1 MKTNI
6 LETVMGGVV
15 LLVAGFF
22 LVFAYTTTSVKT
34 EGGITYH
41 ARFDRVDGL
50 KVGSDVRMS
59 GVKIGT
65 VQSIKIDPKDYI
77 AEVTISAMPTIKLPK
92 DTSAEIITDG
102 LLGSK
107 YLALVPGGDD
117 ENIAPGG
124 MISYTQSSVSLES
137 LIGKMMF
144 DNKSAGKKEETKAEG
159 DSKDTPDS
167 PKP

>member
-22 LVFAYTTTSVKT
+22 LMFAYTTTSVKT
-34 EGGITYH
+34 DGGIEYN

-65 VQSIKIDPKDYI
+65 VHRIAVNPQDYI
-77 AEVTISAMPTIKLPK
+77 AEVSVSIMPSIKLPK

-107 YLALVPGGDD
+107 YLALVPGGDE
-117 ENIAPGG
+117 ENIEPSGTIA
-124 MISYTQSSVSLES
+124 YTQSAVSLES

-144 DNKSAGKKEETKAEG
+144 DGKANEKKADAKETPHMSKS
-159 DSKDTPDS
+159 
-167 PKP
+167 

>member
-1 MKTNI
+1 MRTNI

-22 LVFAYTTTSVKT
+22 LVFAYTSTRIKT
-34 EGGITYH
+34 DGGVEYN

-59 GVKIGT
+59 GVKVGAI
-65 VQSIKIDPKDYI
+65 QSIKINPSDFI
-77 AEVTISAMPTIKLPK
+77 AEVALSIMPQLKLPQ

-117 ENIAPGG
+117 ENIPPSGT
-124 MISYTQSSVSLES
+124 ITHTQSSVSLES

-144 DNKSAGKKEETKAEG
+144 SGKSSEAKAEPKG
-159 DSKDTPDS
+159 APDS
-167 PKP
+167 PTS

>member
-1 MKTNI
+1 MAMRTNI

-22 LVFAYTTTSVKT
+22 LVFAYTSTRIKT
-34 EGGITYH
+34 DGGIEYN

-65 VQSIKIDPKDYI
+65 IQLIKINPSDFI
-77 AEVTISAMPTIKLPK
+77 ADVALPIMPQLKLPK

-117 ENIAPGG
+117 ENIPPSGT
-124 MISYTQSSVSLES
+124 ITHTQSSVSLES

-144 DNKSAGKKEETKAEG
+144 SGKSSDAKAE
-159 DSKDTPDS
+159 SKDTPDS
-167 PKP
+167 PKS

>member
-22 LVFAYTTTSVKT
+22 LMFAYTTTSVKT
-34 EGGITYH
+34 DGGVEYK

-65 VQSIKIDPKDYI
+65 VHGITVNPQDYI
-77 AEVTISAMPTIKLPK
+77 AEVSVSIMPSIKLPK

-107 YLALVPGGDD
+107 YLALVPGGDE
-117 ENIAPGG
+117 ENIEPSGTIA
-124 MISYTQSSVSLES
+124 YTQSAVSLES

-144 DNKSAGKKEETKAEG
+144 SGKANEKNADDKE
-159 DSKDTPDS
+159 TPDMS
-167 PKP
+167 KS